1 MSEMVRAMVR
11 VGASQMEMREYP
23 MPDVPEDAAL
33 MKVVVAG
40 ICGTDVK
47 MYKKP
52 QKDEHV
58 IMGHENIGYIAKAR
72 NSLVFQGDVES
83 IAGRNPEALM
93 LYFEQISGSE
103 EFKRPYNMA
112 RQAAEEAEAKAI
124 ALHNSKTTI
133 KKEMRITKKEKQEAE
148 AAAKKAAEEKAAK
161 EKAEQEALE
170 KAK

>member
-1 MSEMVRAMVR
+1 MSEMVKAMVR

-58 IMGHENIGYIAKAR
+58 IMGHENIGYIAKAGKLFQER
-72 NSLVFQGDVES
+72 QGVKEGDLVFVEHYVTCMQCEWCHKGEYRHCAS
-83 IAGRNPEALM
+83 TDWRHNP
-93 LYFEQISGSE
+93 
-103 EFKRPYNMA
+103 N
-112 RQAAEEAEAKAI
+112 AI
-124 ALHNSKTTI
+124 RYGYTSCESAPHLWGGV
-133 KKEMRITKKEKQEAE
+133 R
-148 AAAKKAAEEKAAK
+148 
-161 EKAEQEALE
+161 
-170 KAK
+170 

>member
-52 QKDEHV
+52 QKDEQV
-58 IMGHENIGYIAKAR
+58 IMGHENIGYIAKAGGCSSR
-72 NSLVFQGDVES
+72 RLTYQLASTACRVTHRSSTQATRSRASTATRRTLW
-83 IAGRNPEALM
+83 RWHTT
-93 LYFEQISGSE
+93 
-103 EFKRPYNMA
+103 RPR
-112 RQAAEEAEAKAI
+112 RQPTRRSPPRWPASSRGAA
-124 ALHNSKTTI
+124 SPSPWTTH
-133 KKEMRITKKEKQEAE
+133 MTSSTRRSPGTRS
-148 AAAKKAAEEKAAK
+148 
-161 EKAEQEALE
+161 
-170 KAK
+170 